1 MIKLILRI
9 VLPLVVLGAAG
20 YATVMLIENRP
31 QPPTRS
37 ADVPLPLV
45 ETIGAEF
52 SNVTLRVMAEG
63 TVAPRTQTEL
73 IPEVSGRV
81 IGISPALVGGGFFEE
96 GDVLLRLD
104 RREYELSVTR
114 SRAAIAQA
122 NLRLETELQEAVVA
136 MEEWELLG
144 AGRPT
149 PLAMRE
155 PQIAEARALL
165 ASAEATLAQAEYD
178 LERTVVRAP
187 YAGRV
192 RQERVDIGQFL
203 SQGNSVATLYSVD
216 AAEVRLP
223 IPDAELAYVAL
234 PLGYREDGGSS
245 QWTGPRV
252 ILRTQFAGRT
262 HEWEGRIVRTEGEI
276 DPRTRM
282 IHAIARVD
290 DPYARGNDPNR
301 PPLAV
306 GMFVE
311 AEILGSSS
319 GDIVSLPR
327 SVMRGANR
335 VLVVDDA
342 DTLRFREVEV
352 FRLERDRVLLES
364 GIDPGDRIVVSPLEN
379 AVSGM
384 KVRVRQDREA
394 IADSD

>member
-81 IGISPALVGGGFFEE
+81 IEISPALVGGGFFEE